1 MENGNGQKAMGKQ
14 RENNENDSMDQ
25 KLVNKD
31 QIKKMHQRKKN

>member
-1 MENGNGQKAMGKQ
+1 MGMDRKPWENRE

-31 QIKKMHQRKKN
+31 QIKKMH